1 MYVLKYAVKAVNTV
15 DQKKLR
21 SDRSSNMTSPRGEPV
36 IGGPVSGSDELT
48 VDSSLNM
55 H

>member
-1 MYVLKYAVKAVNTV
+1 MKAVNTV
-15 DQKKLR
+15 GQRKFR
-21 SDRSSNMTSPRGEPV
+21 SDGSSNMTPARGEPV